1 MAKKPPEKKPSTWRD
16 LNAASSKKRRKI
28 PLSLRAK
35 LRVAWLWIRA
45 VALIA
50 IVGALGYGAYYLYE
64 NTFFEEIFSAKS
76 GEVKRVEF
84 KTDGLITA
92 KWLADFVNIPKNAK
106 LNEVDIFAIKNA
118 LTALPQ
124 VESAAVERAYPD
136 AIKITLVEYKP
147 FMKLFT
153 QVSGKQRIFIMTLGG
168 KFFEPV
174 CIPPEMIDAMP
185 KLEGWKPVFSGSSPA
200 DYKAAGKVAEFLEA
214 AYKYAP
220 QEARSWKR
228 IDVSELE
235 SRTLPLICVRT
246 DSDMEIVF
254 APRDYKKQF
263 ERLEYILRYRKE
275 NPLTIIKRIDLS
287 IKGWAPVKI
296 KTSK

>member
-16 LNAASSKKRRKI
+16 LNAASAKKRRKI

-45 VALIA
+45 IALIA

-168 KFFEPV
+168 KFFEPL
-174 CIPPEMIDAMP
+174 PGPAQRTAGRGHP
-185 KLEGWKPVFSGSSPA
+185 GRLQVFQHRQRS
-200 DYKAAGKVAEFLEA
+200 LEA
-214 AYKYAP
+214 RLFG
-220 QEARSWKR
+220 QRSR
-228 IDVSELE
+228 GLQGGGE
-235 SRTLPLICVRT
+235 SRGIFGGGVQIRTAGGSGLEENRRVRAR
-246 DSDMEIVF
+246 EPH
-254 APRDYKKQF
+254 APANLRAH
-263 ERLEYILRYRKE
+263 RLGHGNRLR
-275 NPLTIIKRIDLS
+275 PQGLQ
-287 IKGWAPVKI
+287 
-296 KTSK
+296 KTVRAA